1 MNLTIDSRVFNDIY
15 LQHAMRND
23 RRIQIYFG
31 GSSSGKSWAVV
42 GQRTVLD
49 VFKGDRNYL
58 ICRNTGN
65 TIGQSVW
72 LEVLGSIHQF
82 KLERFFKINQ
92 TDRVITCKINQKQ
105 ILFKGLDDVQ
115 KIKSIR
121 ALDGPITDIVVEEG
135 TELGSMSLIKDLMK
149 RQRGKS
155 KVAKR
160 LTIIFN
166 PIYKT
171 HFLYKE
177 FFLGFWDDLGKQ
189 FQADDRLSI
198 LKTTYK
204 DNLRFLSEDDIYDL
218 ETETDKYYY
227 DVYTLG
233 NWGVIGQ
240 LIFNNWKVAD
250 LSELKAAFSNY
261 RNGLDWGF
269 GVDPFAF
276 TRSNFDKSRKK
287 IYLTNEI
294 YQTGLLNDES
304 ADIIRPMVNH
314 EKVTCDSAE
323 PKSIADY
330 RRLSINAYGA
340 KKGKGSVE
348 HGIKWLQS
356 MEIII
361 DKPLQNSQN
370 EFSLYKWKED
380 RNGIVHPVPVDKNNH
395 IIDALRY
402 AYEDDMAARGG
413 RMITVR

>member
-1 MNLTIDSRVFNDIY
+1 MNLTIDPRAFNDIY
-15 LQHAMRND
+15 LKHALKND

-31 GSSSGKSWAVV
+31 GSSSGKSWAIV

-49 VFKGDRNYL
+49 VLKGDRNYL

-72 LEVLGSIHQF
+72 LEVIGSINQF
-82 KLERFFKINQ
+82 KLTKLFVINK
-92 TDRVITCKINQKQ
+92 TDRVITCRLNNKQ

-121 ALDGPITDIVVEEG
+121 ALDGPITDIVIEEG
-135 TELGSMSLIKDLMK
+135 TELTSMALIKDLLK
-149 RQRGKS
+149 RQRGIS
-155 KVAKR
+155 KVPKR

-171 HFLYKE
+171 HFLYTE
-177 FFLGFWDDLGKQ
+177 FFLGFWDESGEQ

-204 DNLRFLSEDDIYDL
+204 DNLRYLSEEDVYDL
-218 ETETDKYYY
+218 EHEEDKYYY
-227 DVYTLG
+227 SVYTLG
-233 NWGVIGQ
+233 NWGVLGH
-240 LIFNNWKVAD
+240 LIFSNWKTAD
-250 LSELKAAFSNY
+250 LSGLKNTFDNY
-261 RNGLDWGF
+261 RNGVDWGF

-276 TRSNFDKSRKK
+276 IRLHYDRSRKK
-287 IYLTNEI
+287 LYLVNEI
-294 YQTGLLNDES
+294 YQTGLLNEDS
-304 ADIIRPMVNH
+304 ANLVKPLVGR
-314 EKVTCDSAE
+314 ELVTCDSAE
-323 PKSIADY
+323 PKSVADY
-330 RRLSINAYGA
+330 RKYDINAYGA

-356 MEIII
+356 KEIII
-361 DKPLQNSQN
+361 DKTLQNSQN

-380 RNGIVHPVPVDKNNH
+380 RNGIVQPVPVDKNNH

-402 AYEDDMAARGG
+402 ACEGDMTSRGKG
-413 RMITVR
+413 MVTVR